1 MCLKEEM
8 ETEGPPS
15 DTAGSA
21 EEADEPGSSGT
32 EEEAVC
38 VCRVARAQLQLVVA
52 NQTLTQNRLLRF
64 SCPT

>member
-38 VCRVARAQLQLVVA
+38 VCRVARAQFCSW
-52 NQTLTQNRLLRF
+52 LLLIKH
-64 SCPT
+64 